1 MANFL
6 KHLPK
11 ISKRDTYGKSVV
23 KYIVM
28 DSDGFN
34 IGEFDT
40 KVDAMTL
47 HFNNPGSCVF
57 KFLIYELLK

>member
-1 MANFL
+1 MANPL
-6 KHLPK
+6 KSLPK
-11 ISKRDTYGKSVV
+11 IHKRDSYGKSVV

-40 KVDAMTL
+40 KVDAFYL
-47 HFNNPGSCVF
+47 HFKTPNSKIF
-57 KFLIYELLK
+57 KFMIYELLK